1 MPTPEPFL
9 PHAILAVED
18 ADPPSV
24 PRVLV
29 GPHRYIQAPGVLDHL
44 GRYLSLVPSR
54 RPAVLISEGGQRR
67 FGARIAD
74 SLGEAGVEAVT
85 VSFGGECSVAEADRV
100 AAGLSN
106 GLAGEAGNGEAVDAV
121 IAVGGG
127 KCLDAGKCVA
137 DRMSVPV
144 VSCPTIASTD
154 APCSAI
160 SVMYTEEG
168 VMEGVEYFPSNPAI
182 VVVDTQVVA
191 DAPERY
197 LVAGIGDAL
206 ATWYEARTCFRNPAA
221 RSTIGGRITIAAA
234 AIAELCADTVRE
246 HGAAAVA
253 SVRAGVI
260 DEAVERVVE
269 ANTLLSGVGFE
280 SGGLATT
287 HAIASALTF
296 LPQAHHDALHGE
308 LVAIGILAQLA
319 LEDDLE
325 EARTAAGFLAE
336 IGLPVHLGQ
345 ISLDLERDGEGLQG
359 AMAGAASFPF
369 VANEPFEV
377 TPESL
382 FEALSQAH
390 ELGLE
395 VTASTGDTAY
405 QKLRTA

>member
-1 MPTPEPFL
+1 MTTSEPFL
-9 PHAILAVED
+9 PHAVFAVED
-18 ADPPSV
+18 TDPPSV

-29 GPHRYIQAPGVLDHL
+29 GPHRYIQTPGVLDHL
-44 GRYLSLVPSR
+44 GRYLSLIASR
-54 RPAVLISEGGQRR
+54 RAAVLISEGGQRR
-67 FGARIAD
+67 FGARLDD
-74 SLGEAGVEAVT
+74 SLKQGGVEAVT
-85 VSFGGECSVAEADRV
+85 VPFGGECSVAEADRV
-100 AAGLSN
+100 AAGLAGNASN
-106 GLAGEAGNGEAVDAV
+106 GEGVDAV

-127 KCLDAGKCVA
+127 KCLDTGKCVA
-137 DRMSVPV
+137 NRLSVPV

-154 APCSAI
+154 APCSAV
-160 SVMYTEEG
+160 SVMYSEAG
-168 VMEGVEYFPSNPAI
+168 VMEGIEYFPSNPAI

-191 DAPERY
+191 DAPERF

-221 RSTIGGRITIAAA
+221 RSTVGGRITIAAA
-234 AIAELCADTVRE
+234 TIAELCANTVRE
-246 HGAAAVA
+246 YGMAAVA
-253 SVRAGVI
+253 SVRDGVI

-308 LVAIGILAQLA
+308 LVAIGILTQLA
-319 LEDDLE
+319 LEDDLD

-345 ISLDLERDGEGLQG
+345 ISLDLERDAEGLQG

-369 VANEPFEV
+369 IMNEPFEV
-377 TPESL
+377 TPEAL
-382 FEALSQAH
+382 FDALSRAH

-395 VTASTGDTAY
+395 VSASMGDEAY
-405 QKLRTA
+405 RALRRA